1 MMKTGH
7 EQAASSDING
17 SEGNLTGQKFA
28 LRPATV
34 EDDPAIRR
42 LVQIG
47 RINPTGLDWRRFIL
61 AVAQDGEVIGCGQIK
76 SHGDGTREV
85 ASIVVDPAW
94 REQGVAR
101 AVIERLIEE
110 NPGELFLMCR
120 SALGPFYE
128 KFGFSS
134 LSFEEMPKY
143 FRRIS
148 RVAGLLHALQ
158 GEGESLLVM
167 RRGGG
172 A

>member
-1 MMKTGH
+1 
-7 EQAASSDING
+7 
-17 SEGNLTGQKFA
+17 
-28 LRPATV
+28 
-34 EDDPAIRR
+34 
-42 LVQIG
+42 
-47 RINPTGLDWRRFIL
+47 
-61 AVAQDGEVIGCGQIK
+61 VIGCGQIK
-76 SHGDGTREV
+76 PHGDGSREI
-85 ASIVVDPAW
+85 ASIVVDPDW
-94 REQGVAR
+94 RKQGVAR
-101 AVIERLIEE
+101 AVIECLIKD

-120 SALGPFYE
+120 SALGPFYV

-167 RRGGG
+167 RRGSD